1 MPLSAYVCTASLG
14 LTRRPRGGDTARSL
28 KNVSSTPA
36 PMLRS
41 RVFCAPIS
49 GGSRSRAGRY
59 RSMGV
64 SGIRKDPDALT
75 CVESTPTPFRVVP
88 RSQERKEAVM
98 PKPPSRRTAKTSPA
112 SAAETPRLAM
122 VYSIGNRMPD
132 SVKAELARLLPEA
145 CGAEGNDEIVGISYV
160 IERRDGRVEASSA
173 GTHARDSLRAAG
185 IFLKAAVCASNE

>member
-28 KNVSSTPA
+28 KNTSSTPA
-36 PMLRS
+36 PLLRS
-41 RVFCAPIS
+41 RVFCAPVS
-49 GGSRSRAGRY
+49 GGSRSCAGRC

-64 SGIRKDPDALT
+64 SGIRKDPDALV

-88 RSQERKEAVM
+88 RSRKHKEAVM
-98 PKPPSRRTAKTSPA
+98 PKPPSRRTAKTYPA

-122 VYSIGNRMPD
+122 VYSIGNHMRD
-132 SVKAELARLLPEA
+132 SVVAELARLLPES
-145 CGAEGNDEIVGISYV
+145 CGAQGNDEIVGISYV

-173 GTHARDSLRAAG
+173 GTHARDSLRVAG